1 MPHLILEYPQDC
13 VTEEQIESLLDTVHR
28 AALQSGLFDESH
40 IRLRAIPLKHYRSGG
55 KHKPFIHMQC
65 RIHAGR
71 TDDQKRLLSEAV
83 LAAIRDH
90 DLPVAVV
97 TVEVVEM
104 DRTSYAKYV
113 LE

>member
-1 MPHLILEYPQDC
+1 MPHLIIEYPQDC
-13 VTEEQIESLLDTVHR
+13 VTDVQIESLLDTLHR

-40 IRLRAIPLKHYRSGG
+40 IRLRAVPLNHYRSGG
-55 KHKPFIHMQC
+55 KHKSFIHVQC

-71 TDDQKRLLSEAV
+71 TDDQKRLLSEAI
-83 LAAIRDH
+83 LAAIREQA
-90 DLPVAVV
+90 LAVAVI

-104 DRTSYAKYV
+104 DRASYAKYA